1 MLDEPTRGV
10 DIGAKSEI
18 YRIIS
23 DLAAQGVAILM
34 VSSELPEVV
43 GMSDRVLVMREGQ
56 LVGEL
61 DDSPGREI
69 TQENIMH
76 YATGAAEVLA
86 S

>member
-10 DIGAKSEI
+10 DIGTKSEI

-23 DLAAQGVAILM
+23 ELASQGVAILM

-43 GMSDRVLVMREGQ
+43 GMSDRVLVMREGV

-61 DDSPGREI
+61 DDSVGK
-69 TQENIMH
+69 
-76 YATGAAEVLA
+76 
-86 S
+86 